1 MSAEDLGAHEQ
12 RYRFLAE
19 ISPVQLWTALPNG
32 SLDYVTDQTAERL
45 GLTRERLLAD
55 GWQNVVHPDDLPF
68 AIERW
73 IKALR
78 TGDPYEVEFR
88 LKLANG
94 EYAWHL
100 VRATAQR
107 DTSGS
112 IVRWFGTN
120 TNIETERAQ
129 QARVQ
134 ALLSEVEQKASL
146 LREEA
151 TERRLAEEK
160 ADDAR
165 RKAEQASRAKD
176 EFLATASHELRT
188 PLNAILG
195 WARILRSGEVD
206 AAAFT
211 RGLETIERNANAQV
225 KLIEDILDGSRI
237 ITGKLHL
244 EIRAIDLNAV
254 IYAALD
260 AVRPAA
266 EAKNIA
272 LEAALD
278 PDAAHVTGDP
288 DRLQQ
293 VVWNLVNNAIK
304 FTPKGGHV
312 QVTSQRSG
320 THITVRVADNGQ
332 GIERDFLAHVFE
344 RFRQADGST
353 TRRHGGLG
361 LGLALVRHLVEAHG
375 GGVLVESEGA
385 NKGSAFTITLPV
397 RAASPFV
404 EDTPGMHVASRPQP
418 NATADNLRALR
429 VLVIDDEPDARELVA
444 MVLRLKG
451 AEVLVASSVGQ
462 AMELL
467 EQRAPHVL
475 ISDIGMPGTDG
486 YGLIGRVRALT
497 SARARIPAIALT
509 AYAREQD
516 KQRALNAGF
525 QAHLVKPVDP
535 NELTRIVALVARG
548 ESPAQSVPKNRLA

>member
-19 ISPVQLWTALPNG
+19 ISPVQLWTALPDG
-32 SLDYVTDQTAERL
+32 SLDYVTDQTADRL
-45 GLTRERLLAD
+45 GLTPERLLAD
-55 GWQNVVHPDDLPF
+55 GWQNVVHPDDLPC

-73 IKALR
+73 IQALR

-120 TNIETERAQ
+120 TNIEAERAQ

-134 ALLSEVEQKASL
+134 ALLGEVEQKAGL

-206 AAAFT
+206 AAAFA

-254 IYAALD
+254 IHAALD

-266 EAKNIA
+266 EAKNIG
-272 LEAALD
+272 LETVLE
-278 PDAAHVTGDP
+278 PEAAHVTGDP

-320 THITVRVADNGQ
+320 THITVCVADNGQ
-332 GIERDFLAHVFE
+332 GIECDFLAHVFE

-397 RAASPFV
+397 RATSPVV
-404 EDTPGMHVASRPQP
+404 EAARGMHVAVPTQL
-418 NATADNLRALR
+418 NATSDQLRGLR

-451 AEVLVASSVGQ
+451 AEVLVASSVDQ
-462 AMELL
+462 ALELL

-475 ISDIGMPGTDG
+475 VSDIGMPGTDG
-486 YGLIGRVRALT
+486 YGLIGRVRALA
-497 SARARIPAIALT
+497 SANAHIPAIALT

-516 KQRALNAGF
+516 KQRALSAGF
-525 QAHLVKPVDP
+525 QAHVVKPVDP

-548 ESPAQSVPKNRLA
+548 NPRSA